1 MCKATLEMK
10 KGDKIHINR
19 EITMIREEED
29 TIIIKIDMT
38 IKDKTLKEIRKK
50 MIIIETIDTKA

>member
-1 MCKATLEMK
+1 MK
-10 KGDKIHINR
+10 KGVKIHINR